1 MSLTKTAVVLMV
13 LISSCALLSAQ
24 APPLAVVEQPVPP
37 LDAGIDYHLALRA
50 TGGAPPYVWS
60 IATGDLPE
68 GIALS
73 ADGVLSGRPT
83 KPGTFSFTLKV
94 EDSAHPGHSI
104 TKDFH
109 LEVSASMLLEWVEP
123 PKVQDNRID
132 GTLQVS
138 NGSNDTFD
146 LTVVVVAVAENGRA
160 TAIGYEHFPLKPKT
174 TSVKISFGN
183 TLPHGGYT
191 VRADA
196 IAEIPARKAILR
208 QGLETPQPLQIIPGP

>member
-1 MSLTKTAVVLMV
+1 MSIPKTAAI
-13 LISSCALLSAQ
+13 LIGITCFCTFLCAQ
-24 APPLAVVEQPVPP
+24 TPPLLVVEEPVPT
-37 LDAGIDYHLALRA
+37 LDAGIDYRLALHA
-50 TGGAPPYVWS
+50 TGGVPPYVWS

-73 ADGVLSGRPT
+73 ANGVLSGRPT
-83 KPGTFSFTLKV
+83 KPGTFSLTLKV
-94 EDSAHPGHSI
+94 EDSGHPAHSI

-109 LEVSASMLLEWVEP
+109 LVVSASMLLEWVEP
-123 PKVQDNRID
+123 PKVHDNRID

-138 NGSNDTFD
+138 NGSNDAFD

-160 TAIGYEHFPLKPKT
+160 TAIGYEHFPLKAQT
-174 TSVKISFGN
+174 TSVRIPFGN